1 MTSDNPFDGDELPP
15 GASVFGDVAPQV
27 GSSVFGNDDLSS
39 GSSVFTDIEPDIEV
53 DEVPIEA
60 IESRKSS
67 VFGDVESPIGFDDSP
82 RIIQDSSPLL
92 GSGLQVEGHV
102 EGDVE
107 GLDLDGA
114 DTDEVTLDLRSEVDI
129 DDGSDDPVELSE
141 RLGNV
146 SDDQDQGD
154 REQDH
159 GHEEPSQIEL
169 SYQDQ
174 VPEELEDEPEN
185 ETAQAETTASHS
197 FDDGIE
203 PGEPIAL
210 DIDPDEDDG
219 LEAWSDLG
227 PSSSPVERLGQ
238 SSEDQTLAFDD
249 IPEYEE
255 VPAFDDM
262 GELGAEPEREVVK
275 IGSADRG
282 DFFEFDGNS
291 TDHTAAGVG
300 GAAASSDLQPRVVT
314 GAALLAV
321 AIIAFALSPI
331 LALALIVVIVTIGAG
346 ELFNAL
352 RIAGYQPATLLGL
365 AASIAMPLAVYVRGT
380 QAVALIMGLT
390 IVFGLIWYIVGVA
403 TEMPV
408 MNLGVTVLGV
418 FYVGGLASFG
428 AAMLENA
435 QRSDLVN
442 DDGTELLLIAL
453 ILTIAY
459 DIGAYFSGRS
469 MGRTPL
475 TAISPNKTVEGLVGG
490 MAMTVVASVVFVNLL
505 GQFVSPVSDNVTL
518 GEAFILGIAVA
529 IMAPLGD
536 LAESLIKRDLGI
548 KDMGSILPGHGGVL
562 DRVDALLFV
571 LPTVYFFALAFVYA

>member
-39 GSSVFTDIEPDIEV
+39 GSSVFTDVEPDIEV

-238 SSEDQTLAFDD
+238 SSEDQTLAFDE

-262 GELGAEPEREVVK
+262 DELGAEPEREVVK

-291 TDHTAAGVG
+291 TDHTAAGVA